1 MSVLRIPGSQQQQ
14 PEFTVNAEA
23 WTLIRN
29 NTSCVVAVLH
39 MTAVKC
45 RMKTGAGTSLW
56 VVGMRCHSKENYG
69 WPKERHNRV
78 HACWLRFCFMLL
90 GDLEDA
96 SLS

>member
-1 MSVLRIPGSQQQQ
+1 MQTQGSSDAIPSLS
-14 PEFTVNAEA
+14 PCAK
-23 WTLIRN
+23 L
-29 NTSCVVAVLH
+29 SSVLH

-45 RMKTGAGTSLW
+45 RMKTGAAPRLW